1 MGILDF
7 ARLSLVR
14 QNFAGTPT
22 FTEKDIQNLSGKVY
36 IVTGSNSGVGKELA
50 RILHAAHATVY
61 VACRN
66 ESKAEK
72 AMQEIKAANPESTGS
87 LRFLHL
93 DLGDLASIKPAA
105 EAFTRQE
112 EKLHVLFNNAGVMMP
127 PDGSVTAQGHELQMG
142 TNCLGHFLFTQLL
155 TPTLAKTAANEAA
168 GTVRVVWVSSM
179 AADLFSV
186 QHGLDVD
193 KLREE
198 SYVSDLKSMTRYGNS
213 KAGNYYHGVEYARRH
228 RQDGIVSIAMNPGNL
243 DSDLYRTMDSQT
255 GFDWIST
262 LIFTKTMLYPQVYGA
277 YTELFSGLSP
287 EVTLEK
293 TGSWIGPWGRFFDIR
308 QDLVKGTERG
318 PEGEQSVSEKFWD
331 WSVEQTE
338 AYC

>member
-1 MGILDF
+1 M
-7 ARLSLVR
+7 
-14 QNFAGTPT
+14 
-22 FTEKDIQNLSGKVY
+22 
-36 IVTGSNSGVGKELA
+36 TGSNSGVGKELA

-228 RQDGIVSIAMNPGNL
+228 RQDGIVSIVRDCFIFNGGPHATLG
-243 DSDLYRTMDSQT
+243 
-255 GFDWIST
+255 GFT
-262 LIFTKTMLYPQVYGA
+262 FP
-277 YTELFSGLSP
+277 
-287 EVTLEK
+287 
-293 TGSWIGPWGRFFDIR
+293 
-308 QDLVKGTERG
+308 
-318 PEGEQSVSEKFWD
+318 
-331 WSVEQTE
+331 
-338 AYC
+338 